1 MRQRDLEKCTRKL
14 SAIANCPLYN
24 RLLTVKM
31 KVYHYFAEVMTPLKP
46 KNKIREFRIEKK
58 LKQFALANRVGIHQ
72 SEISTIET
80 GERMPSVYLA
90 EKIAKALDKSVDEVF
105 SDGL

>member
-1 MRQRDLEKCTRKL
+1 M
-14 SAIANCPLYN
+14 
-24 RLLTVKM
+24 M
-31 KVYHYFAEVMTPLKP
+31 PLKP
-46 KNKIREFRIEKK
+46 KNKIREFRKEKR
-58 LKQFALANRVGIHQ
+58 LKQSALASRVGIHQ

-80 GERMPSVYLA
+80 GERMPSIYLA

>member
-1 MRQRDLEKCTRKL
+1 M
-14 SAIANCPLYN
+14 I
-24 RLLTVKM
+24 LLQ
-31 KVYHYFAEVMTPLKP
+31 P
-46 KNKIREFRIEKK
+46 KNKIKEFRIEKK
-58 LKQFALANRVGIHQ
+58 LKQSALVGRVGIHQ

-80 GERMPSVYLA
+80 GERMPSIYLA

>member
-1 MRQRDLEKCTRKL
+1 MMPTKPQNRIKELRK
-14 SAIANCPLYN
+14 
-24 RLLTVKM
+24 K
-31 KVYHYFAEVMTPLKP
+31 
-46 KNKIREFRIEKK
+46 KK
-58 LKQFALANRVGIHQ
+58 LKQSALASRVGIHQ

>member
-1 MRQRDLEKCTRKL
+1 
-14 SAIANCPLYN
+14 
-24 RLLTVKM
+24 M
-31 KVYHYFAEVMTPLKP
+31 KVYHYFKKVMIPLKP
-46 KNKIREFRIEKK
+46 KNKIKEFRKEKK
-58 LKQFALANRVGIHQ
+58 LKQFALASRVGIHQ

-90 EKIAKALDKSVDEVF
+90 EKIAKALDKSLDEVF